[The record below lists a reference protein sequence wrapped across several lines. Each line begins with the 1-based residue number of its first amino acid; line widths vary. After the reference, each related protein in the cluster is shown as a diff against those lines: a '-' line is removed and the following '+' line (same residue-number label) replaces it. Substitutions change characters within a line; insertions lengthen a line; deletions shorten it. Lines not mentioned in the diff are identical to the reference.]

1 MKSNLQEI
9 KDKTLS
15 AFTVMELKKARED
28 LFSYIDP
35 DAKGYN
41 GPNNSTEK
49 EKASHCF
56 DLIFNK
62 MKELDAKAN
71 SLIFAC
77 PSIDLNVLPI
87 TSSSHD
93 CTAEFS
99 RVHKDIGD
107 LREKLSN
114 LSTQLTRC
122 NSTKLSSRYRDTLI
136 DNNRDRSMSVSKR
149 KRDSNSSTPEP
160 VETDDDTFQLSR
172 QDKKKLARRN
182 SGPRPGAAQEPVI
195 PGAMAKK
202 LPIRKFSVGTRQ
214 PHPGSRFKGVVRN
227 VPKAFLSKCD
237 LDAEPEDIVEHFSLE
252 GIGVS
257 NVELAK
263 PSRPTLRPPRSKSF
277 ILSFHKFEDYL
288 KVMSGGVFLPEHV
301 EVKKFFAPRSPVP
314 ISSVED
320 QIQELDKI
328 LTPESSEI
336 VPHPDSLP
344 QGSGQQLSAS
354 QVTVHASAEDSQEI
368 TMDTLDVGSE
378 TLSTITKDSTNT
390 KDLDLATSQSNN
402 E

>member
-1 MKSNLQEI
+1 MGQTRKAKQKPDVILNACLSYMHFLMMKSNMQDI

-15 AFTVMELKKARED
+15 AFSVSELKKARED
-28 LFSYIDP
+28 LFSHTDP

-41 GPNNSTEK
+41 GPNNSSDK
-49 EKASHCF
+49 EKANHCF
-56 DLIFNK
+56 ELIFNK
-62 MKELDAKAN
+62 MKELDAK
-71 SLIFAC
+71 SSCIIFAC

-93 CTAEFS
+93 CTSEFA

-114 LSTQLTRC
+114 LSLQFSRGNGT
-122 NSTKLSSRYRDTLI
+122 NKFSSHYRDTLI
-136 DNNRDRSMSVSKR
+136 GNDRDRSMSVGKR
-149 KRDSNSSTPEP
+149 KRDSNSSIPES
-160 VETDDDTFQLSR
+160 VEINDDAFQPSR
-172 QDKKKLARRN
+172 QEKKKLARRN
-182 SGPRPGAAQEPVI
+182 SGPRTDVAQESVI
-195 PGAMAKK
+195 PGSKAGK

-237 LDAEPEDIVEHFSLE
+237 LDAEPDDIVEHFSLE

-301 EVKKFFAPRSPVP
+301 EVKKFFYSLITCTHIQCGVP
-314 ISSVED
+314 D
-320 QIQELDKI
+320 
-328 LTPESSEI
+328 P
-336 VPHPDSLP
+336 
-344 QGSGQQLSAS
+344 
-354 QVTVHASAEDSQEI
+354 
-368 TMDTLDVGSE
+368 
-378 TLSTITKDSTNT
+378 
-390 KDLDLATSQSNN
+390 
-402 E
+402 